1 MKHSIHQSKSRQP
14 DVIYLDNHLLIVN
27 KAAGVLIQEDRT
39 GDTDLLSL
47 ARRYIKDEYNKPG
60 NVYLGLV
67 HRLDRPVSGVVCFA
81 RTSKAASRL
90 SAQFRQ
96 SRVKKRYMAIV
107 EGYCE
112 KSGTLQHYLLKE
124 ASRIRIVRSQHAK
137 AKKAVLNYR
146 TLHSKN
152 NTSLLDIDLLTG
164 RPHQIRVQ
172 LAETGHP
179 ILGDLRYGARNIFDG
194 RNLALHCFSLGFEH
208 PVKKSWI
215 QSVVQPPPVWQ
226 GYYDNEIDR
235 LIHETGGD
243 FESNRDRNGDS

>member
-1 MKHSIHQSKSRQP
+1 MQQNKNNQL
-14 DVIYLDNHLLIVN
+14 DVIYLDNHLLIIN

-39 GDTDLLSL
+39 GDIDLLSL
-47 ARRYIKDEYNKPG
+47 ARRYIKDKFNKPG

-96 SRVKKRYMAIV
+96 NRVKKRYVAIV
-107 EGYCE
+107 EGHCE
-112 KSGTLQHYLLKE
+112 KSGTLRHYLLKE
-124 ASRIRIVRSQHAK
+124 ASRVRIVRPQHAK
-137 AKKAVLNYR
+137 AKKAELNYR
-146 TLHSKN
+146 SLHNKK

-179 ILGDLRYGARNIFDG
+179 ILGDLRYGARHVFDG
-194 RNLALHCFSLGFEH
+194 KNLALHCFSLGFEH
-208 PVKKSWI
+208 PVKKNWI
-215 QSVVQPPPVWQ
+215 QTVVQPPAVWQ
-226 GYYDNEIDR
+226 EYYKKEIDR
-235 LIHETGGD
+235 IIDETGGE
-243 FESNRDRNGDS
+243 FENNRNRDENS